1 MVSILVVDKTGKV
14 SELSIK
20 TYDETTLF
28 KKAGFKVN
36 TDFKL
41 QHTFNAL
48 TVPCT
53 VSVYGKTTGK
63 SNVINKYDFPPPID
77 NVIFYGNCLLVARA
91 ESTNELCELTVVEWD
106 LIYST
111 LFGGFEDI
119 NESSS
124 EVSEESVDEALLTK
138 DGYLKDDFIVDDS
151 EVESLE
157 TADNMSDISIDKKI
171 PVKKIPVKKIPVK
184 KIPVKK
190 IPVKKIPVK
199 ELVEKKVT
207 EKKIAK
213 KNCKKVE
220 QQLSVDDTYL
230 GCACELEADEYF
242 K

>member
-48 TVPCT
+48 SVPCT

-77 NVIFYGNCLLVARA
+77 NVIFYGNCLLVARS
-91 ESTNELCELTVVEWD
+91 ESTNEVCELTVTEWD
-106 LIYST
+106 LIYSI

-119 NESSS
+119 NEGS
-124 EVSEESVDEALLTK
+124 EVSEESIDEALLTK

-157 TADNMSDISIDKKI
+157 TTDNMSDISIEKKI
-171 PVKKIPVKKIPVK
+171 PVKKIPVKKVNVK
-184 KIPVKK
+184 KA
-190 IPVKKIPVK
+190 
-199 ELVEKKVT
+199 VEKKVT

-220 QQLSVDDTYL
+220 QLSVDETYL

-242 K
+242 I

>member
-14 SELSIK
+14 SELSMK

-48 TVPCT
+48 SVSCT
-53 VSVYGKTTGK
+53 ISVYGKTTGK

-77 NVIFYGNCLLVARA
+77 NVIFYGNCLLVART
-91 ESTNELCELTVVEWD
+91 ESTNEVCDLTEIEWD

-119 NESSS
+119 NESSDGS
-124 EVSEESVDEALLTK
+124 EVSEESVDEVLLTK

-157 TADNMSDISIDKKI
+157 TTDNMSDISIEKKIPLKKI
-171 PVKKIPVKKIPVK
+171 PVKKV
-184 KIPVKK
+184 
-190 IPVKKIPVK
+190 
-199 ELVEKKVT
+199 VEKKITEKKVV

-213 KNCKKVE
+213 KNCKKME
-220 QQLSVDDTYL
+220 QQQTVDDTYL

-242 K
+242 T